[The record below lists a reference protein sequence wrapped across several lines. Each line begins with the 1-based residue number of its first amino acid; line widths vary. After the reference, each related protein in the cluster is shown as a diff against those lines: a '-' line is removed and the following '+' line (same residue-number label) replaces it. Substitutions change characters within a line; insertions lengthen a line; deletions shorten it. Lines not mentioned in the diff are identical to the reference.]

1 MLSHEMH
8 MKIIANDRYSAR
20 LTDAEACRL
29 ARTYKRSRSMVTLI
43 GQLVVDFV
51 TVLASVI

>member
-20 LTDAEACRL
+20 LMDAQACRL
-29 ARTYKRSRSMVTLI
+29 ARTSKRSRSMVTAI
-43 GQLVVDFV
+43 GQLVINFV
-51 TVLASVI
+51 AILASAK